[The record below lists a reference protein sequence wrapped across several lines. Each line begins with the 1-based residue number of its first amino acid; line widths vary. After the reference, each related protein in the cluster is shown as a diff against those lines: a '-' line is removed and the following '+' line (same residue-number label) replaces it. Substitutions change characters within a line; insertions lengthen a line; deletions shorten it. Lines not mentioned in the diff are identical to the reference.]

1 LHSSTDWLNDY
12 DAQAPILFAFMND
25 VVVKLSQ
32 HTTEPHPSAGS
43 STSSF
48 SYGAQS
54 APTSSLQHASEK
66 AIESYYHLFH
76 LLLCLAS
83 SDSTIIPTINRT
95 LSHFL
100 AGHTDKTAIPN
111 LGHLLTMLL
120 TMLLISD
127 YDLDHTLTMALLKE
141 AVTRNVVWM
150 LDRKGANMPELSY
163 MEIDAISQYRLKKTY
178 QASRTSYRLL
188 MFVELFRGSVDR
200 GSGKNRKSVAQLRD
214 ELFDKLG
221 APPRGAAEKMA
232 GEVKRLEKVG
242 DFPNFLVVM
251 GVKGTKMP
259 KASQFTGLLRE
270 CCEWSV
276 RKGYSVWAIGQ
287 ADALGLRRMEGKEPG
302 VGVRAIDQQKAEWKG
317 VGRRGTSFFPGT
329 GRRQMNDGNRGFS
342 SPSDWR

>member
-1 LHSSTDWLNDY
+1 MHSSTDWLTDY
-12 DAQAPILFAFMND
+12 DAQASVLFAFMND

-32 HTTEPHPSAGS
+32 HTTDPHPPAS
-43 STSSF
+43 SSSY
-48 SYGAQS
+48 SYGTQS

-95 LSHFL
+95 LFRFL

-111 LGHLLTMLL
+111 LGHLL

-150 LDRKGANMPELSY
+150 LDRKGADMPELSY
-163 MEIDAISQYRLKKTY
+163 MESDAISHYRLKKTY

-188 MFVELFRGSVDR
+188 MFAELFRRSVDR
-200 GSGKNRKSVAQLRD
+200 GSGEERKSVMELRD

-232 GEVKRLEKVG
+232 GEVKRLEKVD
-242 DFPNFLVVM
+242 DFPNFLEVM

-259 KASQFTGLLRE
+259 RASQFTGLLRE
-270 CCEWSV
+270 CCEESV

-287 ADALGLRRMEGKEPG
+287 VDALRLRRMEGKEPG
-302 VGVRAIDQQKAEWKG
+302 VGVRAIEQQKAEWKG
-317 VGRRGTSFFPGT
+317 VGRRGTSFFPGK
-329 GRRQMNDGNRGFS
+329 GRRQMNDDKRGFS
-342 SPSDWR
+342 SPGDWR